1 MAYRFIEKHQRHFG
15 TRWLLKRMALRATG
29 RDILL
34 SACNWG
40 LDNSGPW
47 MRSAGANMYRSTG
60 DIVDN
65 FQSIKDIALSQVDKL
80 CYGAPGCFNDM
91 CTEASAHTAVS
102 PAGADG
108 SLPKKYRAAAY

>member
-1 MAYRFIEKHQRHFG
+1 
-15 TRWLLKRMALRATG
+15 MALRATG

-40 LDNSGPW
+40 LDNSSPW

-91 CTEASAHTAVS
+91 HRGAPVTAGCT
-102 PAGADG
+102 
-108 SLPKKYRAAAY
+108 AAMSVMHRPGR